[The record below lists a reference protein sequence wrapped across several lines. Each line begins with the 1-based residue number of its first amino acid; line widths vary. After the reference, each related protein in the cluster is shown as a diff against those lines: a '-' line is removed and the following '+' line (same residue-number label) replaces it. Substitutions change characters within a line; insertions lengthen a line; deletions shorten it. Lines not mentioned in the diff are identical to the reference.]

1 MIQYR
6 SLKSSN
12 KLGAAALALI
22 AATAPMTSAYADD
35 TNWQLHGVFTQG
47 VTYTS
52 DNNFYGASDDDASL
66 KFTEVSL
73 NASARLLP
81 NLRASGQV
89 LYRQAGEQGE
99 SGDLDYGFLDYQFL
113 AKSTAVAGIRVGRY
127 KMPIGLYNETRDVA
141 FTRPSIFAPQS
152 TYPDTARDLEL
163 SSDGALIYTDIFT
176 DSGQWTIEVDA
187 GRPRIDK
194 EAIDTSLNFV
204 NGEVSSLGRRSVFG
218 GRLMYQ
224 SSDGQWIA
232 AFSRAEAHIHY
243 DYALAPGIATDVDVS
258 LIYWIASLQCNID
271 QWTITAEYGH
281 MDAVLEFDNFAG
293 RLHPLQYYLQ
303 ATRHI
308 NSRWSVY
315 SRYDNLYWDR
325 HDRSGDRYA
334 VLMSTNSFANYAHDY
349 GFGVRYDISN
359 NAMVSAEYHYID
371 GTAWLSNVDNAE
383 APVRYWDMVSAAFSY
398 RF

>member
-1 MIQYR
+1 MIRYR
-6 SLKSSN
+6 SLKPSN
-12 KLGAAALALI
+12 KASAAALALI
-22 AATAPMTSAYADD
+22 AATASIAPAHAGD
-35 TNWQLHGVFTQG
+35 TNWQLHGALTQG
-47 VTYTS
+47 ITYTS
-52 DNNFYGASDDDASL
+52 DNNFYGPSDDDASL

-89 LYRQAGEQGE
+89 LYRQMGEQGE
-99 SGDLDYGFLDYQFL
+99 SGGVDYAFLDYQFL
-113 AKSTAVAGIRVGRY
+113 AETTVVAGMRAGRY

-176 DSGQWTIEVDA
+176 DSGEWTLEVNG

-194 EAIDTSLNFV
+194 EAIDASLNFLPGEV
-204 NGEVSSLGRRSVFG
+204 NGLGRRSVFG
-218 GRLMYQ
+218 GRVMYQ
-224 SSDGQWIA
+224 SSDGRWIA
-232 AFSRAEAHIHY
+232 ALSRAEAHIRY
-243 DYALAPGIATDVDVS
+243 GYTLLPGLTTDVDVD
-258 LIYWIASLQCNID
+258 LVYWLASLQCNID

-281 MDAVLEFDNFAG
+281 MDAILDSDYVVG
-293 RLHPLQYYLQ
+293 GLHPLQYYLQ
-303 ATRHI
+303 ITRHLD
-308 NSRWSVY
+308 SRWSVY

-325 HDRSGDRYA
+325 HDRSGDEYA
-334 VLMSTNSFANYAHDY
+334 RLINSKAFTNFAHDY
-349 GFGVRYDISN
+349 GLGVRYDISN

-371 GTAWLSNVDNAE
+371 GAAWLSSADNGKTPA
-383 APVRYWDMVSAAFSY
+383 RYWNMLSAAFSY